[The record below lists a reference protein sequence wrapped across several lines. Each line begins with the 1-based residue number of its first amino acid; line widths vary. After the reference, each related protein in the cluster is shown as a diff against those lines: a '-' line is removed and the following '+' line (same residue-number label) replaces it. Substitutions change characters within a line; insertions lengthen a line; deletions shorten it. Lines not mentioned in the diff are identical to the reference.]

1 VGDAELADVEPDRD
15 GGDVERDRAGRA
27 ALWREN
33 RVRLADDH
41 LRRRVIATGRPTH
54 LKLELTNYCNLA
66 CPMCPHAQMR
76 REVGYMRPELF
87 RRVVEQAAP
96 ELEFAYLH
104 HLGESLF
111 HGQIGE
117 LVRIG
122 RASGAAM
129 GLSTNATF
137 LDERKGRA
145 LLESGLD
152 FLVISL
158 DGATPETYAR
168 VRVGA
173 ELDATAENVR
183 RFLNA
188 RRELGAQTS
197 VVVQLIVL
205 PHNAHEVARFADEWR
220 ASGAQVMIKTARG
233 WAGQVAVP
241 GVDLEP
247 VLRAPCKMLWTE
259 LTVLWDGAVVPCA
272 NFFEREQLVGDLSR
286 QSLDEVWNGAA
297 MQALRRAHLD
307 DAVDGIRVCGTCPR
321 HAFDH
326 RDFVALDQLAQR
338 RRNYLRDDL
347 APRPGLS

>member
-1 VGDAELADVEPDRD
+1 MGDAELLGPHAKRGVGCDDTP
-15 GGDVERDRAGRA
+15 GRA

-33 RVRLADDH
+33 RARLADDH
-41 LRRRVIATGRPTH
+41 LRRRVIAGGRPTH

-66 CPMCPHAQMR
+66 CPICPHAQMR

-87 RRVVEQAAP
+87 RRIVEQAAP

-117 LVRIG
+117 LVRVG
-122 RASGAAM
+122 RSTGAAM

-145 LLESGLD
+145 LLESELD

-158 DGATPETYAR
+158 DGATPETYER
-168 VRVGA
+168 VRVGG
-173 ELDATAENVR
+173 EFGVTVENVR
-183 RFLNA
+183 RFLRL
-188 RRELGAQTS
+188 RRALAAATS
-197 VVVQLIVL
+197 VVVQLVVT
-205 PHNAHEVARFADEWR
+205 PANRHEVERFAADWR
-220 ASGAQVMIKTARG
+220 DDGAQVMIKEARD
-233 WAGQVAVP
+233 WAGQVALP
-241 GVDLEP
+241 GLP
-247 VLRAPCKMLWTE
+247 PPRPSSAPCKMLWTE

-272 NFFEREQLVGDLSR
+272 NHYERENVLGDLAR
-286 QSLDEVWNGAA
+286 QTLDEVWNGAPL
-297 MQALRRAHLD
+297 QALRAAHLA
-307 DAVDGIRVCGTCPR
+307 DATGGVRVCGTCPR

-326 RDFVALDQLAQR
+326 RDFVAVDQLAQR

-347 APRPGLS
+347 RPRPGLS